1 MKKLPG
7 TYNLHL
13 QAVLCEENGNEIF
26 LKVSI
31 FLSGSLDFKHP
42 SISHFYSSLTTLA
55 QGLTS
60 VWLSVTKMSL
70 IFASPL
76 N

>member
-26 LKVSI
+26 LKVSL
-31 FLSGSLDFKHP
+31 FLSGRLDFKQP
-42 SISHFYSSLTTLA
+42 SIPHFYSTLSTQPKA
-55 QGLTS
+55 ETPSGFPFLR
-60 VWLSVTKMSL
+60 
-70 IFASPL
+70 
-76 N
+76 